1 MSIKEADQTAA
12 PARPALRYA
21 WSWERI
27 GLVALLVG
35 TALSFLWGLDRNG
48 WANPYYSAAAL
59 AGSQDWK
66 AFFFGS
72 LDAGNLITVDKPPLS
87 IWIMALSVRLFGLN
101 SWSLLVPQALMGVAT
116 TWLIYKIIRRNY
128 AAAPALLGGL
138 IYATTPVVILM
149 SRYNNPEPLMG
160 LLTVAATYFVVRA
173 IESKG
178 WPWFLLA
185 GTALGLGFMAK
196 QIQAFLPIPAFVL
209 AIVLCGA
216 GTIGSRIYRLLGTLG
231 ALIVSGGWWLV
242 VVDLIPPGSRPYVG
256 GSATNSM
263 LELTIDYNGLARFLR
278 FSTDPETG
286 AAPSSEDL
294 SARPYDGGL
303 SRLFNA
309 NFAPEAAWLLFTAL
323 TCALALVM
331 LWRQSGHAS
340 TSKTGL
346 MTIAV
351 AWLVTAY
358 VVLSFMGTMTHTYYV
373 FSLST
378 PIALVVP
385 MGVVMLWKLRRRLIP
400 RIMGV
405 VLMLGT
411 GYVALR
417 IFEYSDGWGF
427 WPLTAAGVT
436 AITAGGWLL
445 AGTRL
450 QVRVTQVLIGVVLI
464 LGPLATDTIT
474 LSAPHFGT
482 NPLSGPVSKSP
493 GTLSAHLEAARLGD
507 PPLAR
512 QLGFGAEPSPEV
524 TKLLQNARESEW
536 AAATY
541 TAQNAAQYQL
551 SSQRPVIALGGWLG
565 TDPAPTL
572 DQFKSLVSS
581 KRIAYFI
588 WQQTIVDGIPLGRD
602 AAAITKWV
610 QSNFKGE
617 NVDGFTI
624 YNLRG

>member
-1 MSIKEADQTAA
+1 MKEANRVPA
-12 PARPALRYA
+12 PAGPIAQNHAR
-21 WSWERI
+21 WERI
-27 GLVALLVG
+27 ALVG
-35 TALSFLWGLDRNG
+35 LLAATAASFLWGLDRNG

-101 SWSLLVPQALMGVAT
+101 SWSLLVPQALMGIAT
-116 TWLIYKIIRRNY
+116 TWLIYKIIRRNL

-138 IYATTPVVILM
+138 IYATTPVVVLM

-160 LLTVAATYFVVRA
+160 LLTVATTYFVVRA
-173 IESKG
+173 IESNR
-178 WPWFLLA
+178 WSWFLLSGA
-185 GTALGLGFMAK
+185 ALGLGFMAK
-196 QIQAFLPIPAFVL
+196 QIQAFLPIPAFAL

-216 GTIGSRIYRLLGTLG
+216 GTIGSRIRRLLGSLG

-242 VVDLIPPGSRPYVG
+242 VVDLIPAGNRPYIG

-278 FSTDPETG
+278 FSTNPATG
-286 AAPSSEDL
+286 AAPTSEDL
-294 SARPYDGGL
+294 SPSSYDGGL

-309 NFAPEAAWLLFTAL
+309 NFAPEGAWLLFTAL
-323 TCALALVM
+323 TCTLALVM
-331 LWRQSGHAS
+331 LWRQSGNVS
-340 TSKTGL
+340 KSKTGL
-346 MTIAV
+346 MTISV
-351 AWLVTAY
+351 TWLATTY
-358 VVLSFMGTMTHTYYV
+358 IVLSFMGTMTHTYYV
-373 FSLST
+373 FSLAA
-378 PIALVVP
+378 PIALVIP
-385 MGVVMLWKLRRRLIP
+385 MGVALLWKLRGRLIP
-400 RIMGV
+400 RTMGV
-405 VLMLGT
+405 VLLLGT
-411 GYVALR
+411 GYVATR
-417 IFEYSDGWGF
+417 IFEYSNGWGS
-427 WPLTAAGVT
+427 WPLGAIALTLLAA
-436 AITAGGWLL
+436 AGWLL
-445 AGTRL
+445 AASRF
-450 QVRVTQVLIGVVLI
+450 QVRLTLVLVGIVLIW
-464 LGPLATDTIT
+464 GPLATDTIT
-474 LSAPHFGT
+474 LSTPHSGT
-482 NPLSGPVSKSP
+482 NPLSGPVGNNP
-493 GTLSAHLEAARLGD
+493 GTLSAHLDAARRGD

-524 TKLLQNARESEW
+524 TALLQNATESEW

-572 DQFKSLVSS
+572 DQFKSMVSS

-588 WQQTIVDGIPLGRD
+588 WQQAIVDGIPLGKD
-602 AAAITKWV
+602 AAAITEWV
-610 QSNFKGE
+610 RSNFKGE
-617 NVDGFTI
+617 NVDGVTI

>member
-1 MSIKEADQTAA
+1 MSIKEASLVPA
-12 PARPALRYA
+12 PARSIMRNPPK
-21 WSWERI
+21 WEQL
-27 GLVALLVG
+27 GLVALLAG
-35 TALSFLWGLDRNG
+35 TAMSFLWGLDRNG

-59 AGSQDWK
+59 SGSQDWK

-101 SWSLLVPQALMGVAT
+101 SWSLLVPQALMGIAT
-116 TWLIYKIIRRNY
+116 TWLIYKIIRRNH

-138 IYATTPVVILM
+138 IYATTPVVVLM

-160 LLTVAATYFVVRA
+160 LLTVSATYFVVRV
-173 IESKG
+173 IESNR

-185 GTALGLGFMAK
+185 GTTLGLGFMAK

-209 AIVLCGA
+209 AIVLFGA
-216 GTIGSRIYRLLGTLG
+216 GTLGSRICRLLGSLA

-242 VVDLIPPGSRPYVG
+242 AVDLIPAGSRPYIG

-278 FSTDPETG
+278 FSTDPKTRT
-286 AAPSSEDL
+286 APSSEDL
-294 SARPYDGGL
+294 TASPYDGGL

-309 NFAPEAAWLLFTAL
+309 NFAPEGAWLLFTAL
-323 TCALALVM
+323 TCMLALVM
-331 LWRQSGHAS
+331 LWRESGYVSRA
-340 TSKTGL
+340 KTGL
-346 MTIAV
+346 MAIAV
-351 AWLVTAY
+351 AWLATVFI
-358 VVLSFMGTMTHTYYV
+358 VLSYMGTMTHTYYV
-373 FSLST
+373 FSLGA
-378 PIALVVP
+378 PIAVVVP
-385 MGVVMLWKLRRRLIP
+385 LGVALLWKLRRRLIP
-400 RIMGV
+400 RAMGV
-405 VLMLGT
+405 VLLLGT
-411 GYVALR
+411 GYVAMR
-417 IFEYSDGWGF
+417 IFEYSDGWGI
-427 WPLTAAGVT
+427 WPVT
-436 AITAGGWLL
+436 AIGVTVLAAAGWLL
-445 AGTRL
+445 AASR
-450 QVRVTQVLIGVVLI
+450 TQVLITKVLI
-464 LGPLATDTIT
+464 TLVLVWGPLATDTIT
-474 LSAPHFGT
+474 LSAAHFGT
-482 NPLSGPVSKSP
+482 NPLSGPVSNNP
-493 GTLSAHLEAARLGD
+493 GTLSAHLDAARRGD

-512 QLGFGAEPSPEV
+512 QLGFGAEPSTQV
-524 TKLLQNARESEW
+524 TALLRNAQASEW

-581 KRIAYFI
+581 RRIAYFI

-602 AAAITKWV
+602 AAAITEWV

-617 NVDGFTI
+617 NVDGVTI